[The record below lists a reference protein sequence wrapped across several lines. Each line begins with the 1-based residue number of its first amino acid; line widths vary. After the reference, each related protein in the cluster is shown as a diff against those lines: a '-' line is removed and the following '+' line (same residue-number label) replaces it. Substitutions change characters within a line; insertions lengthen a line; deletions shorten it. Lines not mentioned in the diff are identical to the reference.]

1 MKKKKKISRPDIRRM
16 IARAAWNDKQWLH
29 NFSWSEHYLQKV
41 RGYIECLRDL
51 GLITFSELS
60 EYDGMITQLILKIN
74 KMI

>member
-1 MKKKKKISRPDIRRM
+1 MKNSEKINRSYIRCM

-29 NFSWSEHYLQKV
+29 AFSWSEHYLQHV
-41 RGYIECLRDL
+41 RGYIECLHDL